1 MIDIFSHEF
10 LIIIDVLK
18 TKIYLQFW
26 KFLFLKF
33 IYNFIRKGNAKQC
46 LWKWESPSTST
57 SLVQEAVEFRK
68 SYLQQEYLWRY
79 PIKTA

>member
-10 LIIIDVLK
+10 LIFIDVLK

-33 IYNFIRKGNAKQC
+33 IYNFIRKGNARQC
-46 LWKWESPSTST
+46 L
-57 SLVQEAVEFRK
+57 
-68 SYLQQEYLWRY
+68 
-79 PIKTA
+79 

>member
-18 TKIYLQFW
+18 TKFIYNFW

-33 IYNFIRKGNAKQC
+33 IYNFIRKGNARQC
-46 LWKWESPSTST
+46 L
-57 SLVQEAVEFRK
+57 
-68 SYLQQEYLWRY
+68 
-79 PIKTA
+79 